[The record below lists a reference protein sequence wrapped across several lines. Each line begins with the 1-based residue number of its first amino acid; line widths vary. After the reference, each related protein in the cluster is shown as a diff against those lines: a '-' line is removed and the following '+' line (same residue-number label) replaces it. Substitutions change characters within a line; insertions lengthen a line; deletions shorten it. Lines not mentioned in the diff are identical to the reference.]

1 MRRSNTQPLSEI
13 LDEVLEMLHIRQKIK
28 EMRIINAWEETLGK
42 SVAGKTEKIYIKDR
56 TLFVHL
62 SSSIV
67 RNELFMMK
75 EKIVL
80 SLNEKAGEKIIDRI
94 ILR

>member
-1 MRRSNTQPLSEI
+1 MRKSNTQPLSEI
-13 LDEVLEMLHIRQKIK
+13 LDEVLEMLNIRQKLR
-28 EMRIINAWEETLGK
+28 ETRVINAWESTLGK
-42 SVAGKTEKIYIKDR
+42 AVAGKTEKIYIKER

-75 EKIVL
+75 EKIVQ
-80 SLNEKAGEKIIDRI
+80 SLNEAAGERVIDRI
-94 ILR
+94 VLR